1 MGVTKPNAGMSTG
14 DNAQYMAKGGKKK
27 MMAGGKKMMAG
38 GKKMA
43 MGGKYKMGKTVKKG
57 M

>member
-1 MGVTKPNAGMSTG
+1 MGMTSSKGMGTE
-14 DNAQYMAKGGKKK
+14 QYMAKGGKKK

-43 MGGKYKMGKTVKKG
+43 MGGKYKMGKAVKKG

>member
-1 MGVTKPNAGMSTG
+1 MAITKGNAGAGTAE
-14 DNAQYMAKGGKKK
+14 NAQYMAKGGKKK

-43 MGGKYKMGKTVKKG
+43 MGGKYKMGKAVKKG